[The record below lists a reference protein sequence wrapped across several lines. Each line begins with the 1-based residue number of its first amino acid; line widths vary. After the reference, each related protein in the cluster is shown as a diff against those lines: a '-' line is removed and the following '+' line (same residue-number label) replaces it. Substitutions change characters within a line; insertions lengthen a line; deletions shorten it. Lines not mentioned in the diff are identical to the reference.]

1 MKGVE
6 DRVDAFASRSVWG
19 SSLNFEDSCSEDSL
33 EVGHFNAWP
42 EHPPPSIWREKQS
55 GRGKEETEE
64 EEEEQMAE
72 GEGGGDAK
80 EDNAYDTTKK
90 RRKGKKVKTKA
101 TKKMRRKKR
110 GGKKTRERTT

>member
-33 EVGHFNAWP
+33 EVGHFNAWA

-64 EEEEQMAE
+64 EEEEEQMAE
-72 GEGGGDAK
+72 GEG
-80 EDNAYDTTKK
+80 
-90 RRKGKKVKTKA
+90 
-101 TKKMRRKKR
+101 
-110 GGKKTRERTT
+110 

>member
-33 EVGHFNAWP
+33 EVGHFNAWA

-55 GRGKEETEE
+55 GRGKEETE